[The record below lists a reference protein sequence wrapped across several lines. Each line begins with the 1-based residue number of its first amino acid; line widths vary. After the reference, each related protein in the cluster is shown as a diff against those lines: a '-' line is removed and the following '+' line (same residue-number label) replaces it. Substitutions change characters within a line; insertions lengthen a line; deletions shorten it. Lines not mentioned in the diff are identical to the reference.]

1 MSHTSGG
8 VSIADSL
15 RDARL
20 ALRAAFY
27 DAAHDLLDGCEDWAA
42 EFREQAV
49 ILKAELI
56 GRRDPVG
63 AVSYLA
69 TVDDLFATDAG
80 KFALAIQFG
89 KAHAAV
95 RAFSQAETRFAEAR
109 ALAPTA
115 PNGLA
120 TMAYHDLRMRW
131 FLRDYDPTAPEA
143 AIALTHPEPS
153 MKSAAHAWRGW
164 LHAACG
170 NYAAYIADLT
180 RAVECATETG
190 ADDLDLALIVPSIH
204 ALAQAGFETA
214 NDEAVAAAR
223 RASDAIAWTPDLAQ
237 HHYFS
242 IRAFGWH
249 AFLSGRA
256 GEAQWA
262 FKDARMR
269 APGLAWRVMSH
280 CDRAYVARLSRNDFW
295 ATDELA
301 QADALAYDVP
311 WAQTRG
317 EERQVLVTLAVLHSA
332 TDASRAQ
339 YYASLYSQIGTEN
352 LDPTLAL
359 HGDAR
364 PMGHAHYA
372 VGRIEQTMGRRE
384 PAVAELEKA
393 YAIFDRAGMHYRGFQ
408 TAAALADLTANPQWR
423 AEAERHA
430 GAYPD
435 SPLVVLA
442 KHAGTINDA
451 MPAQLSPLQR
461 QIAAAVWNGA
471 ETAELSRRFSRS
483 AFTIENHVTAIL
495 RAFGVESRAALLDE
509 ARQRGLI

>member
-1 MSHTSGG
+1 MTHTSGG
-8 VSIADSL
+8 VLIADSL
-15 RDARL
+15 RDARV
-20 ALRAAFY
+20 ALRAALY
-27 DAAHDLLDGCEDWAA
+27 DAAHDLLDGCEDWPA
-42 EFREQAV
+42 EFREHAV

-56 GRRDPVG
+56 GRRDPAG

-80 KFALAIQFG
+80 KFDLAIQFG

-109 ALAPTA
+109 ALAPA
-115 PNGLA
+115 AADGIA

-131 FLRDYDPTAPEA
+131 FLRDYDPAAPEA
-143 AIALTHPEPS
+143 EIAIAHPDPS
-153 MKSAAHAWRGW
+153 MASAAYAWRAW
-164 LHAACG
+164 LHAARG
-170 NYAAYIADLT
+170 DYAAHAADLI
-180 RAVECATETG
+180 RALHCTTAPG
-190 ADDLDLALIVPSIH
+190 AEGLDLALIVPSIH
-204 ALAQAGFETA
+204 ALAQAGLETA

-237 HHYFS
+237 HQYFTT
-242 IRAFGWH
+242 RAFGWNS
-249 AFLSGRA
+249 FLRGRA

-295 ATDELA
+295 AADELA
-301 QADALAYDVP
+301 QADALAYEVP

-339 YYASLYSQIGTEN
+339 WYASIYSQIGTEN

-364 PMGHAHYA
+364 PMGHSHYA

-384 PAVAELEKA
+384 PAIAELGKA
-393 YAIFDRAGMHYRGFQ
+393 YAIFERAGMHYRGFL
-408 TAAALADLTANPQWR
+408 TASALCDLTGQAAWR
-423 AEAERHA
+423 EAAERHA
-430 GAYPD
+430 AAYPD
-435 SPLVVLA
+435 SPLVALA
-442 KHAGTINDA
+442 QRACTYGDA

-461 QIAAAVWNGA
+461 QIAAALWNGT

-483 AFTIENHVTAIL
+483 AFTIDNHVTAIL
-495 RAFGVESRAALLDE
+495 RAFGVESRGDLLDE
-509 ARQRGLI
+509 ARRRGLT